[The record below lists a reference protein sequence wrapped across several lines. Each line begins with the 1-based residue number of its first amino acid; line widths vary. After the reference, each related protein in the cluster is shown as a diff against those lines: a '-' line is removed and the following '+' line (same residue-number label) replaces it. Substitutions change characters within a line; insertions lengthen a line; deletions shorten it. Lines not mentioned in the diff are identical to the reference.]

1 MKDKIKTEG
10 KQWEKGDNEKIIA
23 QMSPKLMS
31 PKLSRQQCSDSE
43 SRAQLK
49 PYLHSS
55 WQTSKHQRQG
65 KGLKSYQRQRQ
76 ITYREIICRVISVS
90 STTIKIRRPCNLQRT
105 ERNQLSIKQFNYLS
119 IQRAK

>member
-10 KQWEKGDNEKIIA
+10 KQWEKGDNEK
-23 QMSPKLMS
+23 MMTPTF

-65 KGLKSYQRQRQ
+65 TGLKSYQR
-76 ITYREIICRVISVS
+76 
-90 STTIKIRRPCNLQRT
+90 
-105 ERNQLSIKQFNYLS
+105 
-119 IQRAK
+119 